1 MRFGKELRFLF
12 LLSLTLG
19 LFCGELGESFRLA
32 DDASN
37 DLVQVSTASIHKC
50 AEIASRDLISQRSI
64 TVPQELIV
72 NFAVVTST
80 DAAPSSGPDL
90 LRLLSIQRK

>member
-1 MRFGKELRFLF
+1 MRVRRLHLLL

-32 DDASN
+32 DDTSN
-37 DLVQVSTASIHKC
+37 DLVEISPDSISKC
-50 AEIASRDLISQRSI
+50 VEAEPSNLSKRC
-64 TVPQELIV
+64 TIV
-72 NFAVVTST
+72 VEKFICKLAAIPLSGPVTSS
-80 DAAPSSGPDL
+80 PPEL